1 MQSNNGNPFLNFLSH
16 DNIGRL
22 TQMATEIVA
31 SAAKHSAA
39 ANIDALYDFILIN
52 PIFDISD
59 WFFFK
64 SVIIKLIPPQQFQ
77 LKE

>member
-1 MQSNNGNPFLNFLSH
+1 
-16 DNIGRL
+16 
-22 TQMATEIVA
+22 MATEIVA

-39 ANIDALYDFILIN
+39 ANIDALYDFTLIN

-59 WFFFK
+59 WLFFK
-64 SVIIKLIPPQQFQ
+64 SMIIKLIPPQQFQ